1 MRDFILGIIILIVG
15 YFTYSKIVERVFEID
30 QVSETPAI
38 RLQDNVDYVPMKP
51 AKIFLIQ
58 LLNIAGLG
66 PIFGAIQGAL
76 FGPAAFL
83 WIAFGTILAGGVHD
97 YFSGMMS
104 LRHNGKSISEISGI
118 YLGQKAKKVMRVF
131 SVVLLVL
138 TGTVFMT
145 GPAQLLQSLGLF
157 NITSLNIWLAII
169 FIYYI
174 LATIVPVDKII
185 GRIYPLFGATLIIMA
200 LGVGIGLVVQGYKL
214 PDFTLHSTHP
224 KGLPIWAM
232 LFTTIA
238 CGAISGFHA
247 TQSPMMARCL
257 TNERYGR
264 PIFYGAMV
272 TEGIIAMV
280 WAAAGMAFF
289 NGIPELGRVLDAA
302 GPGGAIREISF
313 SIMGSFG
320 GILAM
325 IGVIICPITSGDTA
339 FRSARLT
346 IADALDRSQRTI
358 QSRIA
363 FAAPLFIIAFLLTR
377 IDFQII
383 WRYFAFS
390 NQALA
395 TIALWTGS
403 SFLSRNNKA
412 HWLTTLP
419 AIFMTAVC
427 STYILQAPEG
437 FRLNTSIAYPL
448 GLAIAIIIS
457 IMMLI
462 LLKKQKG
469 VKVVDQKRRVDS
481 IN

>member
-1 MRDFILGIIILIVG
+1 MRDFILGIIVLIVG
-15 YFTYSKIVERVFEID
+15 YFLYSKIVEKNFKINPD
-30 QVSETPAI
+30 SSTPAI
-38 RLQDNVDYVPMKP
+38 KLQDGVDYVPMPP
-51 AKIFLIQ
+51 AKVFLIQ

-97 YFSGMMS
+97 YFSGMIS

-118 YLGQKAKKVMRVF
+118 YLGNTAKKVMRVF
-131 SVVLLVL
+131 SVVLLIL

-145 GPAQLLQSLGLF
+145 GPAQLLQDLGF
-157 NITSLNIWLAII
+157 FGIKSLNIWLAII
-169 FIYYI
+169 FVYYI
-174 LATIVPVDKII
+174 LATLVPIDKII
-185 GRIYPLFGATLIIMA
+185 GKIYPLFGATLIIMA
-200 LGVGIGLVVQGYKL
+200 LGVGFGLVLGGYKL
-214 PDFTLHSTHP
+214 PAFSITSMHP
-224 KGLPIWAM
+224 DGFPIWAM

-247 TQSPMMARCL
+247 TQSPMMARCI
-257 TNERYGR
+257 TNEKYGR
-264 PIFYGAMV
+264 PVFYGAMV
-272 TEGIIAMV
+272 AEGIIAMV
-280 WAAAGMAFF
+280 WAAAGMAFYK
-289 NGIPELGRVLDAA
+289 GIPELGNVLKAA
-302 GPGGAIREISF
+302 GPGGAINEISF
-313 SIMGSFG
+313 SIMGTLG

-325 IGVIICPITSGDTA
+325 IGVIVCPITSGDTA

-346 IADALDRSQRTI
+346 IADALDTPQKTI
-358 QSRIA
+358 KNRLI
-363 FAAPLFIIAFLLTR
+363 FAVPMFIVAFLLTR

-403 SFLSRNNKA
+403 SFLSRNGRK

-437 FRLNTSIAYPL
+437 FRLQNNIAYPL
-448 GLAIAIIIS
+448 GLIISIIIS
-457 IMMLI
+457 ILMLK
-462 LLKKQKG
+462 LLKNQFNKPIEDK
-469 VKVVDQKRRVDS
+469 
-481 IN
+481 